1 MTQVIIVG
9 VLGLLL
15 GFGAGQWTQD
25 NTMELNQNRMSNTGQ
40 QMQQR
45 SDTPLADDFVSARPE
60 INAMAIEDLS
70 QAEIDGMLLMRE
82 EEKLARDVYTVLY
95 EQWGMQIFANIAQ
108 SEQTHTEAMRQ
119 LLEKYNI
126 ADPVV
131 DDAVGVFV
139 DQNMQVLYD
148 QLVAKGSESLVAA
161 LQVGATVEELDIK
174 DLSDLLEETDN
185 ADITMVYESL
195 QRGSRNH
202 LRSFAAQLAVQG
214 GSYMP
219 QYISAAEYEAIIA
232 TDRETGAGAGR
243 GWGNGVSGG

>member
-1 MTQVIIVG
+1 MTQVIIAG

-25 NTMELNQNRMSNTGQ
+25 DTMKLNQNGLSETGQ
-40 QMQQR
+40 QLQQR
-45 SDTPLADDFVSARPE
+45 LDTPLADDFVSTRPE
-60 INAMAIEDLS
+60 ITALAIEDLT

-95 EQWGMQIFANIAQ
+95 EQWGMQIFANIEQ
-108 SEQTHTEAMRQ
+108 SEQTHTEAARQ

-139 DQNMQVLYD
+139 DQDMQALYD
-148 QLVAKGSESLVAA
+148 SLVTEGSTSLVAA

-174 DLSDLLEETDN
+174 DLSDLLAETDN
-185 ADITMVYESL
+185 ADITLVYENL

-202 LRSFAAQLAVQG
+202 LRSFDAQLAAQG
-214 GSYMP
+214 GSYEP

-232 TDRETGAGAGR
+232 TYRETGAGAGR
-243 GWGNGVSGG
+243 GWGNGMRGE